1 MPTFDIVSKV
11 DIQTMDNAIN
21 TVKKEIST
29 RYDFK
34 GAHVTID
41 LNKKDMKLLIEADNE
56 MQMGQ
61 ILDVLITRSM
71 RQNLDPKCFD
81 LEKEAYPSG
90 KILKKDIIIRNGV
103 PQDIIKKINKAIKDS
118 GLKVQTSTM
127 DDLIRVT
134 GKKID
139 DLQAV
144 ISLCK
149 GNDFG
154 LPLQY
159 INMKA

>member
-1 MPTFDIVSKV
+1 MASFDIVSKV
-11 DIQTMDNAIN
+11 DIQQLDNAIN

-34 GAHVTID
+34 GSHVEIE
-41 LNKKDMKLLIEADNE
+41 LNKKDLKLVIESENE
-56 MQMGQ
+56 MKMGQ
-61 ILDVLITRSM
+61 VLDVLITRSM

-81 LEKEAYPSG
+81 MEKEAYGSG
-90 KILKKDIIIRNGV
+90 KILKKDIVIRNGI

-118 GLKVQTSTM
+118 GLKVQSAVM

-134 GKKID
+134 AKKID

-149 GNDFG
+149 TNDFG
-154 LPLQY
+154 IPLQY
-159 INMKA
+159 INMK